1 MASCPQG
8 IVHSIPNIV
17 KHLLHAWYKVSAK
30 QYGDV
35 LCVWII
41 VNAEIWNGCS
51 VHYSGAGLCRVGAVI
66 QLKTLQQIVC
76 VLLPARIIQLPV
88 CWIALDAGTWCLL
101 WRRRTGDYN

>member
-17 KHLLHAWYKVSAK
+17 KHLLHE
-30 QYGDV
+30 YGDV

-76 VLLPARIIQLPV
+76 VLLPARIIQLLV

-101 WRRRTGDYN
+101 WRSRTGDYN